1 MCFSATASF
10 SAATVLILVGGVA
23 VRRSRRWRDLPFAL
37 IPALFGLQQGLE
49 GMLWLAMQ
57 GTTQSCAGLSS
68 DTLVWN
74 YSLFSQVM
82 WPVYIPMSVWLME
95 VMPARRRAMLWLCL
109 GGALVSV
116 FLFSAML
123 DNPVRAEIS
132 QHHIAYQFA
141 HIHVV
146 TASLLYLLG
155 TCVSPLL
162 SSHPPVRLFGLAA
175 AGSAV
180 VAYAVYANWF
190 ISVWCFM
197 AGVMSCVVLL
207 YFSKPK
213 EGRRTAQGPAHAPG
227 VARLQDERGHESST
241 AANQNQ

>member
-1 MCFSATASF
+1 M
-10 SAATVLILVGGVA
+10 
-23 VRRSRRWRDLPFAL
+23 
-37 IPALFGLQQGLE
+37 QQGLE

-82 WPVYIPMSVWLME
+82 WPVYIPMAVWLME
-95 VMPARRRAMLWLCL
+95 AMPARRRALLWLCL
-109 GGALVSV
+109 GGASVSV
-116 FLFSAML
+116 FLLSAML
-123 DNPVRAEIS
+123 DNPVSAEIS
-132 QHHIAYQFA
+132 QHHIAYRFS
-141 HIHVV
+141 HVHVV

-162 SSHPPVRLFGLAA
+162 ASHPSVRLFGLAA

-180 VAYAVYANWF
+180 VAYVVYANWF

-197 AGVMSCVVLL
+197 AGLMSCVVLL
-207 YFSKPK
+207 YFSKLR
-213 EGRRTAQGPAHAPG
+213 EGRWTKQGSAG
-227 VARLQDERGHESST
+227 RSGG
-241 AANQNQ
+241 